1 MRAAII
7 TTEARAT
14 DIVTAEVCGQRFRY
28 RSVPMATKK
37 KKRSS
42 LKRIR
47 QTTRRTSIKTLA
59 RSAAR
64 TAVKDARKA
73 IEQGGEAVHEAIAD
87 AASILDRAAKR
98 GAIHKNAARRGRSRI
113 AKRAAKKTA

>member
-1 MRAAII
+1 
-7 TTEARAT
+7 
-14 DIVTAEVCGQRFRY
+14 
-28 RSVPMATKK
+28 MATKK

-42 LKRIR
+42 LKRMR
-47 QTTRRTSIKTLA
+47 QTTRRTTIKTLA

-73 IEQGGEAVHEAIAD
+73 IEQGGAAMQEAVAE

-113 AKRAAKKTA
+113 AKRASKKTA

>member
-1 MRAAII
+1 
-7 TTEARAT
+7 
-14 DIVTAEVCGQRFRY
+14 
-28 RSVPMATKK
+28 MATKK

-47 QTTRRTSIKTLA
+47 QTQRRTTIKTLA

-64 TAVKDARKA
+64 TGVKGAREAVEK
-73 IEQGGEAVHEAIAD
+73 GGEAMHEALAE

-98 GAIHKNAARRGRSRI
+98 GAIHKNAARRGRSRL
-113 AKRAAKKTA
+113 AKRAAKKA

>member
-1 MRAAII
+1 MA
-7 TTEARAT
+7 
-14 DIVTAEVCGQRFRY
+14 V
-28 RSVPMATKK
+28 ATKK
-37 KKRSS
+37 KERSS

-64 TAVKDARKA
+64 TAVKAARDA
-73 IEQGGEAVHEAIAD
+73 IEKGGEAAGSAVAEAS
-87 AASILDRAAKR
+87 SILDRAAKR

-113 AKRAAKKTA
+113 AKRSNKKH

>member
-1 MRAAII
+1 
-7 TTEARAT
+7 
-14 DIVTAEVCGQRFRY
+14 
-28 RSVPMATKK
+28 MATKK

-42 LKRIR
+42 LKRMR
-47 QTTRRTSIKTLA
+47 QTQRRTSINTLA

-73 IEQGGEAVHEAIAD
+73 IEQGGEAVHEAIAE
-87 AASILDRAAKR
+87 AASILDRATKR

>member
-1 MRAAII
+1 
-7 TTEARAT
+7 
-14 DIVTAEVCGQRFRY
+14 
-28 RSVPMATKK
+28 MATKK

-47 QTTRRTSIKTLA
+47 QTQRRTTIKTLA

-64 TAVKDARKA
+64 TAVKSARDAVEK
-73 IEQGGEAVHEAIAD
+73 GGDAMYEAIAE
-87 AASILDRAAKR
+87 AASVLDRAAKR

-113 AKRAAKKTA
+113 AKRAAKKA